1 MSAMREEFTFTVEIS
16 QIWIKQ
22 NVELFFVAQVAHVCS
37 RVKWATFVYYSPFDF
52 KINIIAF

>member
-1 MSAMREEFTFTVEIS
+1 MREEFTFAVEIS